1 MLKLIVFAV
10 YVAAAVLA
18 AALTLAWLVSGSKV
32 GGFGFLALLA
42 AGFVALP
49 WSLALLI
56 FPPVRND
63 LLGFAVCWILIFV
76 NIALLAYW
84 CWGKGRRKS
93 PDVID
98 GLREW
103 RQTRR
108 TTE

>member
-10 YVAAAVLA
+10 YVAVAVLA
-18 AALTLAWLVSGSKV
+18 AALTLAWLVSGKV
-32 GGFGFLALLA
+32 DGFGFLALLV
-42 AGFVALP
+42 AGLVALP

-56 FPPVRND
+56 FPPIGND
-63 LLGFAVCWILIFV
+63 FLGFAVCWIFIFV

-98 GLREW
+98 GLRQW